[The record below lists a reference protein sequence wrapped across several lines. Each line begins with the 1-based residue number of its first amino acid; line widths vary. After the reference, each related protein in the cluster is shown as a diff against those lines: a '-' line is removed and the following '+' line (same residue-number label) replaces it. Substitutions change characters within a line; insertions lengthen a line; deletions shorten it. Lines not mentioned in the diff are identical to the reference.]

1 MKNLEE
7 IEIENDIFSVSIKFS
22 DLTISESEIAYT
34 LGYIDGKIP
43 PDFNEMLA
51 EVISGL
57 PAKCEI
63 KAGYRII
70 PISFIEG
77 DNKKIK
83 LSNLIFETDKIVKSQ
98 LKNSEN
104 AILFLCS
111 IGDKMENWAKEYILH
126 GDPTLA
132 FFIDTVA
139 STCVESVVDLL
150 HDHLKEKFSSIGL
163 VVTNRYSPGYC
174 NWHVS
179 EQHKLFSQ
187 LPERFCGV
195 TLTDSSLM
203 MPIKSISGIIG
214 VGKEAKYREYL
225 CDTCGVKDC
234 TYRAKRIKR
243 VS

>member
-1 MKNLEE
+1 MNKLKE
-7 IEIENDIFSVSIKFS
+7 IEIENNIFSVSINFS
-22 DLTISESEIAYT
+22 DLTISKSEIAYT
-34 LGYIDGKIP
+34 LGYTDGMIP
-43 PDFNEMLA
+43 PDFDEMLA
-51 EVISGL
+51 EVLSGL
-57 PAKCEI
+57 PTRCEI
-63 KAGYRII
+63 KAGYRVI
-70 PISFIEG
+70 PISFIKG

-83 LSNLIFETDKIVKSQ
+83 SSNLIFETDKIVTSQ

-111 IGDKMENWAKEYILH
+111 IGDKMENWAKEYIRD

-150 HDHLKEKFSSIGL
+150 HDHIKEKFKSTGMF
-163 VVTNRYSPGYC
+163 VTNRYSPGYC

-214 VGKEAKYREYL
+214 VGTEVKYREYL